1 MDFSS
6 YQQLPFYRLKKR
18 SEVSQRVVPALPGSE
33 NNVLPRL
40 VIVPDIGAYFSDR
53 PNWLEV
59 TPTYLMNWTD
69 FRQARTNWH
78 GLAIVTP
85 ELTAEQLFEQSMF
98 QEAWRWWTHEQIRP
112 GRHIQLIIK
121 DEQSER
127 QFTFGANKPHV
138 IAKISVFGK
147 EFFEHH
153 RNPSSTISRLIVWE
167 KILAT
172 MVPDADVHFDDTEG
186 TIEHWLDAGKIILP
200 ADKRHRSPRCYEETL
215 VLRHGAIMP
224 KISLYRLNASKN
236 AASASR

>member
-1 MDFSS
+1 M
-6 YQQLPFYRLKKR
+6 
-18 SEVSQRVVPALPGSE
+18 SQRVVPALPGSE

-40 VIVPDIGAYFSDR
+40 VIVPDIGAYFTGE

-59 TPTYLMNWTD
+59 TPAYLMNWTD
-69 FRQARTNWH
+69 FRQARTNWC
-78 GLAIVTP
+78 GLAIVAP

-98 QEAWRWWTHEQIRP
+98 QEAWKWWTHEQIRP

-127 QFTFGANKPHV
+127 QFSFGADKPHI
-138 IAKISVFGK
+138 IARISVFGK

-153 RNPSSTISRLIVWE
+153 PNPSSTISRLIVWE

-172 MVPDADVHFDDTEG
+172 MVPSAKVHIDDTEG

-200 ADKRHRSPRCYEETL
+200 ADKRYCSPRHYEEAL
-215 VLRHGAIMP
+215 VLRYGAIMP
-224 KISLYRLNASKN
+224 RTSLYTLSSSENVATAGR
-236 AASASR
+236 